1 MLFIDTKEL
10 REKGSIALLQNGAL
24 IEAIDKEMLKV
35 LDDIE
40 DITTNPKEKRK
51 IKPELII
58 SANASRTAINMEV
71 VIAVQLAKRGVMQ
84 MNMNLEKAVDDDGHL
99 LSYTLQQE
107 AEEADGQQDIDGN
120 EIQRETVK
128 IPYHANAVE
137 AEFTEKE
144 TDELQGDTG
153 EKNVVDTETLESEEN
168 LYNEAEQSDKTENEA
183 IDSYVDVEM
192 EDFPNINDD
201 THDYF

>member
-10 REKGSIALLQNGAL
+10 REKGSIALLQNGTL
-24 IEAIDKEMLKV
+24 IKAIDKEMLKV

-40 DITTNPKEKRK
+40 DISTNPKEKRK

-107 AEEADGQQDIDGN
+107 AEEAEGQQDIDGN
-120 EIQRETVK
+120 ETQRETVK

-144 TDELQGDTG
+144 TDELQGDTDK
-153 EKNVVDTETLESEEN
+153 KNVGDTETLENEEN
-168 LYNEAEQSDKTENEA
+168 LYNEAERSDKAENEA
-183 IDSYVDVEM
+183 IDSYVDAEI

>member
-40 DITTNPKEKRK
+40 DISTNPKEKRK

-107 AEEADGQQDIDGN
+107 AEEAEGQQDIDGN
-120 EIQRETVK
+120 ETQREMVK

-144 TDELQGDTG
+144 TDELQSDTE
-153 EKNVVDTETLESEEN
+153 EKDVGDTETLGNEEN
-168 LYNEAEQSDKTENEA
+168 LYNEAERSDKVENEVL
-183 IDSYVDVEM
+183 DSCVDAEM